1 MEGRARG
8 DRPDLR
14 GDRHRRLRA
23 SGEHVRCAGRR
34 DGLLLHRQGR
44 VRHHSVDRGE
54 AHPRRGVAGSG
65 SAKRRSS
72 SRIIRQR
79 CDKDG
84 NACTQAGNDTQSDY
98 KIVRA
103 DTGKSVPASDVPKGE
118 RLIAPESGRIDRAER
133 RRMSRS
139 GRSGER
145 VRDGAGG
152 AFSASGA
159 SAPGTTT
166 PPTTTTHRCWVCE

>member
-1 MEGRARG
+1 MVIGIVAFVHLANTFAVLAG
-8 DRPDLR
+8 VMSFDFIVKGVFDITLSI
-14 GDRHRRLRA
+14 GAKHILDVGL
-23 SGEHVRCAGRR
+23 GGLGRR
-34 DGLLLHRQGR
+34 NADQVL
-44 VRHHSVDRGE
+44 VS
-54 AHPRRGVAGSG
+54 
-65 SAKRRSS
+65 
-72 SRIIRQR
+72 IRQR

-84 NACTQAGNDTQSDY
+84 NARTQAGNDTQSDY

-103 DTGKSVPASDVPKGE
+103 DTGKSVPASGVPKGE

-152 AFSASGA
+152 AFSASGT